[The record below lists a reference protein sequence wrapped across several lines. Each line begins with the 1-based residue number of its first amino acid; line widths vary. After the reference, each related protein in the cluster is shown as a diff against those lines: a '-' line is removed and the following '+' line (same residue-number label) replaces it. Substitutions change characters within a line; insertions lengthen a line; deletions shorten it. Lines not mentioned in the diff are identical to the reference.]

1 MGDTVLVRP
10 GQSVP
15 VDGVILEG
23 NTSIDEAAITGESI
37 PVEKEP
43 GQHRDRGHH
52 Q

>member
-1 MGDTVLVRP
+1 M
-10 GQSVP
+10 P

-43 GQHRDRGHH
+43 GSTVIAATINKACLLYTSRCV
-52 Q
+52 